1 MKIQPSRQK
10 RHESRLALSES
21 RRGRFRCARRRA
33 TNAAFTL
40 VELLVVIAIISVL
53 LGLLLPAVQ
62 AARAAARRTQCSN
75 QLRQLALGLQNY
87 ASKQAEF
94 PPSARLRYDVDDFPG
109 VSWRVL
115 LLPYIEQGELYRQIN
130 PLPNGGATSWAPRT
144 LALAEF
150 TCPEVSPASAA
161 STTLKLSSYAAV
173 AGPGRNG
180 QMLDLDDILCGD
192 LAQDGIMY
200 PGSRTKLSMITD
212 GLSNTLIVGERLD
225 AYWDWMAGATKV
237 GDPVTEICSEAGKNV
252 RYPINADPWA
262 FGFYRGD
269 TAAPAGASK
278 TALLNDLRFAS
289 EHGGGAHFGY
299 ADGSVHYLTDEIEF
313 DAYQNL
319 ATRDGGEVSP

>member
-1 MKIQPSRQK
+1 MSRPDL
-10 RHESRLALSES
+10 RESRAGGSCCS
-21 RRGRFRCARRRA
+21 RLHA

-40 VELLVVIAIISVL
+40 VELLVVIAIIGVL

-87 ASKQAEF
+87 ASKQVEF
-94 PPSARLRYDVDDFPG
+94 PPSARLRRDVDDFPG

-115 LLPYIEQGELYRQIN
+115 LLPYIEQEELYRQIN

-144 LALAEF
+144 LALAGYL
-150 TCPEVSPASAA
+150 CPEFSPTSAA

-180 QMLDLDDILCGD
+180 QMLDLDDLLCGD

-200 PGSRTKLSMITD
+200 PGSQTKLSMITD

-237 GDPVTEICSEAGKNV
+237 GDPFTEICSEAGKNV
-252 RYPINADPWA
+252 RYPINADPWTY
-262 FGFYRGD
+262 GFYKGD
-269 TAAPAGASK
+269 STAPAGASK

-299 ADGSVHYLTDEIEF
+299 ADGSVHFLDEEIDF
-313 DAYQNL
+313 DAYQSL
-319 ATRDGGEVSP
+319 ATCAGEEPTSTPP